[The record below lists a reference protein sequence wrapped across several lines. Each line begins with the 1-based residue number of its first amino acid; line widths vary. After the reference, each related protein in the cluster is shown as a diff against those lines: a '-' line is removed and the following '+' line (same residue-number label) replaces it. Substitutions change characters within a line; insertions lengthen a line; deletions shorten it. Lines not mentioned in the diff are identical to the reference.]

1 MAWLVLVY
9 RLPSGHRLKATVRR
23 RLTAIGAVFPANA
36 VAAVP
41 ASPAAERAVR
51 RMRSMIGEAGGSS
64 QVLRAEVIEGAG
76 ELIATFNAARDQ
88 EYAEII
94 AGCDEIVA
102 GIRVLTAD
110 GRFRYR
116 DLADKDAELRR
127 LSLRIDAIR
136 AQDSLGAAN
145 AGTARSALIG
155 CRTVLDDFAA
165 RVYRTDGAGTT
176 ARSE

>member
-1 MAWLVLVY
+1 VAWLVLVY
-9 RLPSGHRLKATVRR
+9 RLPPGHRLKATVRR

-41 ASPAAERAVR
+41 ASPAVERAVR
-51 RMRSMIGEAGGSS
+51 RMRSMIGEAGGSA
-64 QVLRAEVIEGAG
+64 QVLRAEVIEG
-76 ELIATFNAARDQ
+76 ERDLIATFNAARDQ

-94 AGCDEIVA
+94 AGCDEVVA

-110 GRFRYR
+110 GRFRYP

-127 LSLRIDAIR
+127 LSMRIDTIR
-136 AQDSLGAAN
+136 AQDSLGAAK
-145 AGTARSALIG
+145 ARSARSALAG
-155 CRTVLDDFAA
+155 CRAVLDDFAV
-165 RVYRTDGAGTT
+165 RVYRTDGAGTM